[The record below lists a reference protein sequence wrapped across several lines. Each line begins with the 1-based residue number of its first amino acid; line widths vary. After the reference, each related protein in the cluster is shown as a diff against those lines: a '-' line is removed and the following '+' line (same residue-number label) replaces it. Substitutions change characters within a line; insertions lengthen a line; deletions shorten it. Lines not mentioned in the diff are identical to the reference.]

1 MLSVYYEMPTF
12 LINFEREADP
22 EHRRGQGGYFAE
34 IVGMGFW
41 GPKFSAMRP
50 FWAKNG
56 QFWSKKGQKWPKM
69 AKNGKNHSFL
79 GPFWPKTSQIRA
91 YRRFFD
97 PSAQAR
103 V

>member
-1 MLSVYYEMPTF
+1 MR
-12 LINFEREADP
+12 REANP
-22 EHRRGQGGYFAE
+22 ELRPGWEGILWKLWEGWDRKIFGQK
-34 IVGMGFW
+34 I
-41 GPKFSAMRP
+41 SAMRP
-50 FWAKNG
+50 FWAKKG
-56 QFWSKKGQKWPKM
+56 QKGPKKGQKWPKM

>member
-1 MLSVYYEMPTF
+1 MSLDLGGEVFCGECGTEKF
-12 LINFEREADP
+12 L
-22 EHRRGQGGYFAE
+22 GQK
-34 IVGMGFW
+34 I
-41 GPKFSAMRP
+41 SAMRP
-50 FWAKNG
+50 FWAKKG
-56 QFWSKKGQKWPKM
+56 QKRSKMGQKWPKM